1 MGREIIPWN
10 NKYIIIGCYSCF
22 VIIDIEEGK
31 MIKKINSNKAYDLHG
46 LKKIKMNN
54 LGECLIG
61 SGDGNIIELF
71 SI

>member
-1 MGREIIPWN
+1 MNIFEN
-10 NKYIIIGCYSCF
+10 NKSSS
-22 VIIDIEEGK
+22 K
-31 MIKKINSNKAYDLHG
+31 PIKIFLKASNSNKAKDFRG

-61 SGDGNIIELF
+61 SGEGNIIELF

>member
-1 MGREIIPWN
+1 
-10 NKYIIIGCYSCF
+10 
-22 VIIDIEEGK
+22 
-31 MIKKINSNKAYDLHG
+31 MIKKIKSNKAENLWG

-61 SGDGNIIELF
+61 SGDVNIIELF

>member
-1 MGREIIPWN
+1 
-10 NKYIIIGCYSCF
+10 
-22 VIIDIEEGK
+22 
-31 MIKKINSNKAYDLHG
+31 MIKKINSNKAKDFHG